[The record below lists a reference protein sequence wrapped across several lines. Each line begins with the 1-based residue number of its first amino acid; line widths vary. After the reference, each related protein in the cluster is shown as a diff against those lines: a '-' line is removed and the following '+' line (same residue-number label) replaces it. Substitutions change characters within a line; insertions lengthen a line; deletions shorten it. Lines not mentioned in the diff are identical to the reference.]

1 MAKRMLPPPMQSS
14 PKWRKDRCN
23 MSNNEIVVN
32 QTQLRKFADDIGKC
46 HTISRN
52 NLQQSKAQVDTLK
65 GVWTGAAADT
75 FNAGFKGLLDRCS
88 LGLETLGRM
97 VNALYESADAFERNE
112 KAIQN
117 EASNMQKLPQNK
129 MR

>member
-1 MAKRMLPPPMQSS
+1 
-14 PKWRKDRCN
+14 
-23 MSNNEIVVN
+23 MSDIEIVVN
-32 QTQLRKFADDIGKC
+32 PAELRKFADDIGKC
-46 HTISRN
+46 HTTFRN
-52 NLQQSKAQVDTLK
+52 NLHQSKAQIDSLK

-75 FNAGFKGLLDRCS
+75 FNASFQQLLDKCS

-97 VNALYESADAFERNE
+97 VNALYESADAFQRSE
-112 KAIQN
+112 KAVQD